1 MVTGDAVTPS
11 CPAGPKDQPGGV
23 SNGSDVLTSAVSK
36 RAATVRL
43 DDQVLNAVRREAERS
58 GRSEDQ
64 IVETAVRQYVGPS
77 VLDRFRERNR
87 LDEDE
92 AMAIEEVA
100 GHYAWRF
107 PSPGKL
113 RPASSND
120 RSCSVSVPVTAW
132 NRASR
137 GGHWRTAFWQ
147 GRAVIDTRLA
157 KPSDQN
163 YDI

>member
-11 CPAGPKDQPGGV
+11 RPAGPKYQPGGV

-36 RAATVRL
+36 RAATIRL
-43 DDQVLNAVRREAERS
+43 DDQVLDAVRREAERS

-64 IVETAVRQYVGPS
+64 IVETAVRRYVGPS

-92 AMAIEEVA
+92 AMAMAIEEVA

-107 PSPGKL
+107 SPSGKL
-113 RPASSND
+113 WPASSND
-120 RSCSVSVPVTAW
+120 RSCSDHGS
-132 NRASR
+132 
-137 GGHWRTAFWQ
+137 
-147 GRAVIDTRLA
+147 
-157 KPSDQN
+157 
-163 YDI
+163 